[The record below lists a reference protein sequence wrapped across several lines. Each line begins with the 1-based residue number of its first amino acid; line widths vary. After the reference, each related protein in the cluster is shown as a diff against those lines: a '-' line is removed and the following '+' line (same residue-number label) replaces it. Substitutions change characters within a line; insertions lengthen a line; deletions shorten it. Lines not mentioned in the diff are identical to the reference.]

1 MKTCLTYLYLPDQF
15 LIHFPRVN
23 DKKKEELGYNSSV
36 LVPYIFQL
44 LWRKNQIKTR
54 KKFTLCEKRRN
65 YINTTL
71 MNRANDID
79 R

>member
-44 LWRKNQIKTR
+44 LWRK
-54 KKFTLCEKRRN
+54 KKQEKSSHCVKKEE
-65 YINTTL
+65 I
-71 MNRANDID
+71 I
-79 R
+79 